1 MANTNVILFLGRR
14 NTYIE
19 TLDIRAFARPYTK
32 YGREYENAIGKVY
45 ELYPE
50 GRGDSERLL
59 GIVKNIIPELPP
71 EQDMIPLTITE
82 EEVDAARG
90 VIVLKAAIDYTRSWK
105 EPLDFLGLNG
115 KTVTLELYLSSVH
128 PTIPNAF

>member
-1 MANTNVILFLGRR
+1 MSIFLSL
-14 NTYIE
+14 E
-19 TLDIRAFARPYTK
+19 
-32 YGREYENAIGKVY
+32 
-45 ELYPE
+45 
-50 GRGDSERLL
+50 
-59 GIVKNIIPELPP
+59 GIVLSKKSSREKL
-71 EQDMIPLTITE
+71 ITE